1 MFGNR
6 PDGHQI
12 RDLSRLRAF
21 MPFISPRR
29 NESLVYYSTTIGVDK
44 ALAFIETINK
54 DRPEKRKLTL
64 FQLYL
69 RALAKALHE
78 RPGVNRFVAG
88 GRLWQRNH
96 VAISFSAK
104 QEILD
109 GSPTVTVKRIFPKEE
124 GIEEMVDSILDNL
137 VERRS
142 GKQSSSDKEV
152 NLALHLPVFVLRGIM
167 WLLHQLNQW
176 GLMPKAMM
184 DDDPLFTSV
193 FIANLGSVRLDSAYH
208 HLWEWGTC
216 SAFGVLG
223 MIKPDAQGRQTLE
236 IGYTYDE
243 RVEDG
248 LYAAFT
254 MEGIKESLENPESL
268 R

>member
-1 MFGNR
+1 MFGR
-6 PDGHQI
+6 RSDGHLI
-12 RDLSRLRAF
+12 KDLSRLRAF

-29 NESLVYYSTTIGVDK
+29 NDSLVYYSTTVEVDA
-44 ALAFIETINK
+44 ALSLIEEINRG
-54 DRPEKRKLTL
+54 RPEKRKLTF

-96 VAISFSAK
+96 VAISFAAK

-109 GSPTVTVKRIFPKEE
+109 GSPTVTIKRVFPREE

-137 VERRS
+137 LERRS
-142 GKQSSSDKEV
+142 GKQTSSDKEV
-152 NLALHLPVFVLRGIM
+152 NLALFLPVFVLRALMG
-167 WLLHQLNQW
+167 LLHRLNQW
-176 GLMPKAMM
+176 GMMPKAMM

-193 FIANLGSVRLDSAYH
+193 FVANLGSVRLDSAYH

-223 MIKPDAQGRQTLE
+223 KIQRGADGKQTLE

-248 LYAAFT
+248 LYAAIS

-268 R
+268 S

>member
-1 MFGNR
+1 MFGR
-6 PDGHQI
+6 RTDGTAI
-12 RDLSRLRAF
+12 EDLSRLRAF

-29 NESLVYYSTTIGVDK
+29 NESVVYYSTTVEVDA
-44 ALAFIETINK
+44 ALAYMDLINRG
-54 DRPEKRKLTL
+54 RPEKRKVTL

-78 RPGVNRFVAG
+78 RPGINRFVAG

-96 VAISFSAK
+96 VAISFAAK

-109 GSPTVTVKRIFPKEE
+109 GSPTVTIKRVFPENE
-124 GIEEMVDSILDNL
+124 GVEEMVDSILDTL
-137 VERRS
+137 VERRG
-142 GKQSSSDKEV
+142 GKQTSSDKEV
-152 NLALHLPVFVLRGIM
+152 NFALRFPVFLVRVVVG
-167 WLLHQLNQW
+167 LLHQLNQW

-193 FIANLGSVRLDSAYH
+193 FVANLGSVGLDSGYH

-223 MIKPDAQGRQTLE
+223 KIKPNAEGRQCID

-243 RVEDG
+243 RIEDG
-248 LYAAFT
+248 LYAAISL
-254 MEGIKESLENPESL
+254 EEIKACLENPESL
-268 R
+268 G